1 MSTRILLADDQE
13 LLLDGLRALL
23 EKEPGLEVVGEAGDG
38 QEALAAARELAP
50 DLVIM
55 DIGMPGLNGL
65 EATHRIA
72 AELPGIKVLILSVH
86 RERRVI
92 QSAFEAGASGY
103 LLKDCASDELVR
115 GVRVVMGGKSFVS
128 SAVAGTMID
137 ALRPRARRRAEP
149 ERRGQKL

>member
-1 MSTRILLADDQE
+1 MSTRILLADDQQ
-13 LLLDGLRALL
+13 LFRDGLRALL
-23 EKEPGLEVVGEAGDG
+23 ERESDLEVVGEGRNG
-38 QEALAAARELAP
+38 QEALRAARELDP

-72 AELPGIKVLILSVH
+72 TELTGVKVLILSVH
-86 RERRVI
+86 REPRVI

-103 LLKDCASDELVR
+103 LLKDCVEELVR

-128 SAVAGTMID
+128 SAVASTVVD
-137 ALRPRARRRAEP
+137 VLNAPRESVD
-149 ERRGQKL
+149 L

>member
-13 LLLDGLRALL
+13 LFLDGLRDLL
-23 EKEPGLEVVGEAGDG
+23 ERESDLEVVGEGRDG
-38 QEALAAARELAP
+38 QEALNAARELDP

-72 AELPGIKVLILSVH
+72 AELAGVKVLILSVH
-86 RERRVI
+86 REARVI

-103 LLKDCASDELVR
+103 LLKDCAQDELVR

-128 SAVAGTMID
+128 SAVASTMVD
-137 ALRPRARRRAEP
+137 VLKAPRDVAD
-149 ERRGQKL
+149 L

>member
-1 MSTRILLADDQE
+1 MNTRILLADDQE
-13 LLLDGLRALL
+13 LFLDGLRALL
-23 EKEPGLEVVGEAGDG
+23 EQESDLEVIGEGRDG
-38 QEALAAARELAP
+38 QEALRAARELDP

-72 AELPGIKVLILSVH
+72 EELRGVKVLILSIH
-86 RERRVI
+86 KEARVI

-103 LLKDCASDELVR
+103 LLKDCARDELVR

-128 SAVAGTMID
+128 SAVASTIVDVLNSPQD
-137 ALRPRARRRAEP
+137 AAAS
-149 ERRGQKL
+149 

>member
-23 EKEPGLEVVGEAGDG
+23 EQESDLEVVGESRDG
-38 QEALAAARELAP
+38 QEALRAARELAP

-55 DIGMPGLNGL
+55 DIAMPGLNGL

-72 AELPGIKVLILSVH
+72 TELGGVKVLILSVH
-86 RERRVI
+86 REARVI

-103 LLKDCASDELVR
+103 LLKDCAEDELVR
-115 GVRVVMGGKSFVS
+115 GVRAVMGGKSFVS
-128 SAVAGTMID
+128 SAVASTMVD
-137 ALRPRARRRAEP
+137 VLKAPRDVAD
-149 ERRGQKL
+149 L

>member
-13 LLLDGLRALL
+13 VFLSGLRDLL
-23 EKEPGLEVVGEAGDG
+23 EQESDLEVVGEGKNG
-38 QEALAAARELAP
+38 QEALRAAHELGP

-72 AELPGIKVLILSVH
+72 AELCGVKVLILSVH
-86 RERRVI
+86 REARVI

-103 LLKDCASDELVR
+103 LLKDCAHDELVR

-128 SAVAGTMID
+128 SAVASTMVDVIKG
-137 ALRPRARRRAEP
+137 LRDVADP
-149 ERRGQKL
+149 